1 MATKAKSKANTIPT
15 LRDLEKRATRLRKD
29 LEKTAN
35 RVSREAVSYIP
46 KSSRRQFN
54 ELVEKVED
62 LGKTVT
68 KRAKGVRADVED
80 TMDDLRG
87 TVDKRVKAL
96 RKDTTDRAQE
106 ALDQIEKETRK
117 QVERFL
123 KAIGLPVRSDLDGL
137 KRRVGNLE
145 RRFEEYLDTASRRR
159 AKVEES
165 EAA

>member
-1 MATKAKSKANTIPT
+1 MATKAKSKASTIPT
-15 LRDLEKRATRLRKD
+15 LRDLEKRAARLRKD

-35 RVSREAVSYIP
+35 RVTREAVRYIP

-54 ELVEKVED
+54 ELLEKAED

-68 KRAKGVRADVED
+68 KRAKGVRSEVED
-80 TMDDLRG
+80 AVEDLRG
-87 TVDKRVKAL
+87 TVDKRVKTL

-106 ALDQIEKETRK
+106 ALDTIEKETRK
-117 QVERFL
+117 QVERLL
-123 KAIGLPVRSDLDGL
+123 KAIGLPVRSDVEAI

-145 RRFEEYLDTASRRR
+145 RRFEEYMDGAARRR
-159 AKVEES
+159 AKLEES